1 MGKRFEGEEPTFTDI
16 LAAYQRFGLA
26 GLLGRPGE
34 ATAYAPR
41 YPMGETMEFSV
52 VPGTFTAKEI
62 ECLREW
68 AA

>member
-1 MGKRFEGEEPTFTDI
+1 MGKRFEGEEPTFNDI

-26 GLLGRPGE
+26 GLLGRAGE

-41 YPMGETMEFSV
+41 FPMGEALEFSV
-52 VPGTFTAKEI
+52 VPGTFTANEI
-62 ECLREW
+62 ESLRDW